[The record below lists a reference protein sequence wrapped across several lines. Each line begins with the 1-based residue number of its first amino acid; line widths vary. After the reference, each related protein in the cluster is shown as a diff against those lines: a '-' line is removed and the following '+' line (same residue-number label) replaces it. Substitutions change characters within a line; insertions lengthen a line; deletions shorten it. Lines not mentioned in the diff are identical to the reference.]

1 VPVRQT
7 SAYALRT
14 YALSEADQ
22 IVLFYT
28 LDFGRLRSVAKGAR
42 RLKSRFG
49 SSFQTLTRSSL
60 SFFEREGQE
69 LTRVSACEVEQS
81 YYDVLLTPEAAA
93 TAAYFAELVQEFTA
107 ERDAN
112 PAIFRLMGAVME
124 GVSEGVSLAVAA
136 RYFEVWMLRLSGV
149 LPRLNECGGCGQQ
162 LSAERWVVPDPLEF
176 ICRQCR
182 VAHSGSRWLSPS
194 GTALLT
200 EILRKPPMEVMHGTG
215 QNRQAVQRLAAVNRL
230 LIRGQLD
237 KELRTVRYLD
247 RLRHAGRRPPL
258 RGPRRVEI
266 PHGTSG
272 ETQ

>member
-1 VPVRQT
+1 LRQT
-7 SAYALRT
+7 SAYTLRT

-22 IVLFYT
+22 IVVFYT

-42 RLKSRFG
+42 RVKSRFG
-49 SSFQTLTRSSL
+49 SAFQPLTRSSL

-107 ERDAN
+107 ERDPN
-112 PAIFRLMGAVME
+112 SAIFRLIGAVME
-124 GVSEGVSLAVAA
+124 GVSEGVSLAVGA

-149 LPRLNECGGCGQQ
+149 LPRMSECGSCGRR
-162 LSAERWVVPDPLEF
+162 LAAERWVVPDPLEF
-176 ICRQCR
+176 VCRQCHR
-182 VAHSGSRWLSPS
+182 AHSGSRWLSPG
-194 GTALLT
+194 GTELLT
-200 EILRKPPMEVMHGTG
+200 EILRKPPAEVMRGAG
-215 QNRQAVQRLAAVNRL
+215 KNRQAVQRLAAVNRL

-247 RLRHAGRRPPL
+247 RLRHSGRGRS
-258 RGPRRVEI
+258 RSSYRTEI
-266 PHGTSG
+266 PRGTPG